1 LRNKG
6 GAISAGIVMG
16 FLGDVAR
23 KLSWLPLVN
32 LPVWVPL
39 TRPHYYY
46 FGGAADALKG
56 GELHSPESWDVLRTR
71 HPHFVVPETRDKW
84 LASLSESKDGQDL
97 ALKQRAAQ
105 IAREL
110 HAQGISDVHSVGV
123 GAGALEYFLKQEMP
137 SLRVTASE
145 YAPENVARLRDVFHE
160 ANVIQFDI
168 AQGDW
173 SGVQPQPQC
182 SAVLMYRVD
191 PHFTNDAW
199 GAIFANMAT
208 AGVKN
213 IIFIPATIVTVQYL
227 LLLQLRAGIA
237 YIRGERASFTGYMR
251 SAKVF
256 PMFWGGLYAHKN
268 ITFGGLPSYLLTRA

>member
-1 LRNKG
+1 
-6 GAISAGIVMG
+6 MG
-16 FLGDVAR
+16 LLGDLAR

-46 FGGAADALKG
+46 FGGVAETLKDS
-56 GELHSPESWDVLRTR
+56 ELHSAESWDALRTQ
-71 HPHFVVPETRDKW
+71 HPHFVVQETRDKW

-105 IAREL
+105 IEREL
-110 HAQGISDVHSVGV
+110 RVRGITDVHSVGV

-137 SLRVTASE
+137 SMHITASE
-145 YAPENVARLRDVFHE
+145 YAPANVARLRNVFHE

-173 SGVQPQPQC
+173 SGVQPQPDC

-191 PHFTNDAW
+191 PHFTNEAW
-199 GAIFANMAT
+199 RTIFSNMAA
-208 AGVKN
+208 AGVEN

-227 LLLQLRAGIA
+227 LLLQLRASIA

-256 PMFWGGLYAHKN
+256 PPFWDRLYVHKN
-268 ITFGGLPSYLLTRA
+268 VMLGGLPSYLLTRT